1 MIFTNADLLFLYG
14 ILKGSIQGFEQA
26 RKFDRTHRELIDKS
40 IDYCKRLCIKIEDE
54 VNTSILSGGDLN
66 EKG

>member
-1 MIFTNADLLFLYG
+1 MIFTNEDLLFLYG

-26 RKFDRTHRELIDKS
+26 RKFDRTHRDLIDRS
-40 IDYCKRLCIKIEDE
+40 IDDCKRLCVKIEDE